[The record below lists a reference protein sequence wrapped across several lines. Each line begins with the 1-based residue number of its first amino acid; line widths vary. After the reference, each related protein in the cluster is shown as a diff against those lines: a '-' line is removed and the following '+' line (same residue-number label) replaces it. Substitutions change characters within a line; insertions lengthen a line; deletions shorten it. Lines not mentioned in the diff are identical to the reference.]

1 MVETLFQA
9 YSPLIFWVGLGI
21 FSLRILPER
30 VPRLLGRSLYWLGVP
45 WQIFA
50 LARYTDL
57 SGGVGQVPLITVSTL
72 LFGIVLAWSVVVV
85 MNRLAQAG
93 EQARLQPEE
102 VAAAVLPKA
111 IAIGGNTSTEKIASA
126 EKPAST
132 PAPAALLNPW
142 QRLRH
147 TLSQWPTYNNPQQ
160 GSFIL
165 AGMLGNT
172 GFVGLGLMPD
182 LISAPNMR
190 WAVFFSLTQ
199 NLIGT
204 YTIGVLVASYFGGVT
219 GKSRWWGLIQNVL
232 LVPSLWAF
240 CLGYFTKSW
249 PAPEWLDAI
258 GQGWYYWVIPA
269 SFLLMG
275 MRLGQL
281 DGWQSVQRAAGP
293 VFLKLLIL
301 PLFVALGTTL
311 LGLDGEPRLALV
323 MMSGMPC
330 AFAGLILAEEYE
342 LDRDLAA
349 SSIALSTIGLLFMI
363 PIWLWVF

>member
-21 FSLRILPER
+21 LSLRWLPPQL
-30 VPRLLGRSLYWLGVP
+30 PRFLARSLYWVGVP

-57 SGGVGQVPLITVSTL
+57 SGGVDLVPVITLSTL
-72 LFGIVLAWSVVVV
+72 LFGIVLAWST
-85 MNRLAQAG
+85 
-93 EQARLQPEE
+93 
-102 VAAAVLPKA
+102 AVLL
-111 IAIGGNTSTEKIASA
+111 NRYASSSPSPLPVA
-126 EKPAST
+126 DTAATVLVAPDASPIDAVSLPQT
-132 PAPAALLNPW
+132 PSPQTPSSQTPW
-142 QRLRH
+142 QRFQQILPFYDR
-147 TLSQWPTYNNPQQ
+147 NEQ

-172 GFVGLGLMPD
+172 GFVGLGLLPD
-182 LISAPNMR
+182 LISPENMR

-204 YTIGVLVASYFGGVT
+204 YTIGVLVASYFGGAT
-219 GKSRWWGLIQNVL
+219 PQSRWWALVRNVL

-240 CLGYFTKSW
+240 CLGYFTRSFPVPDW
-249 PAPEWLDAI
+249 ADTIA
-258 GQGWYYWVIPA
+258 QGWYYWVIPA

-275 MRLGQL
+275 MRLGQMQ
-281 DGWQSVQRAAGP
+281 GWRSIQRAIPP
-293 VFLKLLIL
+293 VVLKLLLL
-301 PLFVALGTTL
+301 PLCVTLGVTL
-311 LGLDGEPRLALV
+311 LGFRGEPRLALV

-349 SSIALSTIGLLFMI
+349 STIALSTIGLLVMI
-363 PIWLWVF
+363 PIWLLVLA

>member
-21 FSLRILPER
+21 LSLRILPTQL
-30 VPRLLGRSLYWLGVP
+30 PRWLARSLYWVGVP

-57 SGGVGQVPLITVSTL
+57 SGGVDLVPVITLSTL
-72 LFGIVLAWSVVVV
+72 TFGIVLAWST
-85 MNRLAQAG
+85 
-93 EQARLQPEE
+93 
-102 VAAAVLPKA
+102 AVLLNQFSTALPLSPIVVDRPETIGETILPPKTDAA
-111 IAIGGNTSTEKIASA
+111 IDMITVAPI
-126 EKPAST
+126 PALT
-132 PAPAALLNPW
+132 RW
-142 QRLRH
+142 QRLQKILPHYDR
-147 TLSQWPTYNNPQQ
+147 NEQ

-172 GFVGLGLMPD
+172 GFVGLGLLPD
-182 LISAPNMR
+182 LISPENMR

-204 YTIGVLVASYFGGVT
+204 YTIGVLVASYFGGAT
-219 GKSRWWGLIQNVL
+219 PQSRWWALVQNVL

-240 CLGYFTKSW
+240 SLGYSTRSFAVPTW
-249 PAPEWLDAI
+249 VDHVA
-258 GQGWYYWVIPA
+258 QGWYYWVIPA

-275 MRLGQL
+275 MRLGQMQ
-281 DGWQSVQRAAGP
+281 GWRSIQRAIPP
-293 VFLKLLIL
+293 VILKLLLL
-301 PLFVALGTTL
+301 PLCVTVGVTL
-311 LGLDGEPRLALV
+311 LGFRGEPRLALV

-349 SSIALSTIGLLFMI
+349 STIALSTIGLLVMI
-363 PIWLWVF
+363 PIWLMVLA

>member
-21 FSLRILPER
+21 LSLRILPDQL
-30 VPRLLGRSLYWLGVP
+30 PRWLARSLYWVGVP
-45 WQIFA
+45 WQIFS

-57 SGGVGQVPLITVSTL
+57 SGGVDLVPAITLSTL
-72 LFGIVLAWSVVVV
+72 IFGIVLAWSTAVLL
-85 MNRLAQAG
+85 NRFA
-93 EQARLQPEE
+93 
-102 VAAAVLPKA
+102 VAAKPADRLETLAATVLPPQSDPPIAA
-111 IAIGGNTSTEKIASA
+111 IP
-126 EKPAST
+126 PA
-132 PAPAALLNPW
+132 APALTRW
-142 QRLRH
+142 QRLQQILPHYDR
-147 TLSQWPTYNNPQQ
+147 NEQ

-172 GFVGLGLMPD
+172 GFVGLGLLPD
-182 LISAPNMR
+182 LISPENMR

-204 YTIGVLVASYFGGVT
+204 YTIGVLVASYFGGAT
-219 GKSRWWGLIQNVL
+219 PQSRWWALVQNVL

-240 CLGYFTKSW
+240 SLGYSTRSFVLPVW
-249 PAPEWLDAI
+249 FDHVA
-258 GQGWYYWVIPA
+258 QGWYYWVIPA

-275 MRLGQL
+275 MRLGQMQ
-281 DGWQSVQRAAGP
+281 GWRSIQRAIPP
-293 VFLKLLIL
+293 VILKLLLL
-301 PLFVALGTTL
+301 PLCVTLGVTL
-311 LGLDGEPRLALV
+311 LGFRGEPRLALV

-349 SSIALSTIGLLFMI
+349 STIALSTIGLLVMI
-363 PIWLWVF
+363 PIWLLVLA

>member
-9 YSPLIFWVGLGI
+9 YSPLIFWVALGLL
-21 FSLRILPER
+21 SLRVTPPS
-30 VPRLLGRSLYWLGVP
+30 VPRILGRSLYWVGVP

-50 LARYTDL
+50 LARYTNL
-57 SGGVGQVPLITVSTL
+57 SGNVDLVPLITVLTL
-72 LFGIVLAWSVVVV
+72 LFGIVLAWGTVLLL
-85 MNRLAQAG
+85 NRQA
-93 EQARLQPEE
+93 ATA
-102 VAAAVLPKA
+102 VAATVDAALPNAVLPKA
-111 IAIGGNTSTEKIASA
+111 LVLQNTGDAIET
-126 EKPAST
+126 T
-132 PAPAALLNPW
+132 PIETATIEATVIGPQSWW
-142 QRLRH
+142 QECRRAF
-147 TLSQWPTYNNPQQ
+147 SSWPNYNSPQQ

-172 GFVGLGLMPD
+172 GFVGLGILPD
-182 LISAPNMR
+182 LISPENMS
-190 WAVFFSLTQ
+190 WAIFFSLTQ

-204 YTIGVLVASYFGGVT
+204 YTIGVLVASHFGET
-219 GKSRWWGLIQNVL
+219 ATKSRWWSLIQNVL
-232 LVPSLWAF
+232 LVPTLWAF
-240 CLGYFTKSW
+240 CFGYASRSLA
-249 PAPEWLDAI
+249 APDWLDAI
-258 GQGWYYWVIPA
+258 GKGWYYWVIPA

-281 DGWQSVQRAAGP
+281 EGWKSIQRAAMP
-293 VFLKLLIL
+293 VLLKLILL

-311 LGLDGEPRLALV
+311 LGVTGEPRLALV

-363 PIWLWVF
+363 PVWLMVF

>member
-21 FSLRILPER
+21 LSLRWLPLQL
-30 VPRLLGRSLYWLGVP
+30 PRFLARSLYWVGVP
-45 WQIFA
+45 WQIFS

-57 SGGVGQVPLITVSTL
+57 SGGVDLVPVITLSTL
-72 LFGIVLAWSVVVV
+72 LFGIVLAWSTAVGL
-85 MNRLAQAG
+85 NRFANQ
-93 EQARLQPEE
+93 
-102 VAAAVLPKA
+102 
-111 IAIGGNTSTEKIASA
+111 T
-126 EKPAST
+126 
-132 PAPAALLNPW
+132 ALLPLAVADTATTVLVPSAAPLMTAGRSETNADATPQTLW
-142 QRLRH
+142 QRCQRSLPFYDR
-147 TLSQWPTYNNPQQ
+147 NEQ

-172 GFVGLGLMPD
+172 GFVGLGLLPD
-182 LISAPNMR
+182 LISPENMR

-204 YTIGVLVASYFGGVT
+204 YTIGVLVASYFGGST
-219 GKSRWWGLIQNVL
+219 PQSRWWALVRNVL

-240 CLGYFTKSW
+240 CLGYFTRSQPVPVW
-249 PAPEWLDAI
+249 ADHLA
-258 GQGWYYWVIPA
+258 QGWYYWVIPA

-275 MRLGQL
+275 MRLGQMQ
-281 DGWQSVQRAAGP
+281 GWRSIQRAIPP
-293 VFLKLLIL
+293 VVLKLILL
-301 PLFVALGTTL
+301 PLCVTVGVTL
-311 LGLDGEPRLALV
+311 LGFRGEPRLALV

-349 SSIALSTIGLLFMI
+349 STIALSTIGLLVMI
-363 PIWLWVF
+363 PIWLLVLA

>member
-21 FSLRILPER
+21 LSLRWLPLQL
-30 VPRLLGRSLYWLGVP
+30 PRFLARSLYWVGVP
-45 WQIFA
+45 WQIFS

-57 SGGVGQVPLITVSTL
+57 SGGVDLVPVITLSTL
-72 LFGIVLAWSVVVV
+72 LFGIVLAWSTAVAL
-85 MNRLAQAG
+85 NRFANQTVPLA
-93 EQARLQPEE
+93 
-102 VAAAVLPKA
+102 VADTAATVLV
-111 IAIGGNTSTEKIASA
+111 
-126 EKPAST
+126 
-132 PAPAALLNPW
+132 APAAADTIAAVTPPQTPW
-142 QRLRH
+142 QRFQQILPFYDR
-147 TLSQWPTYNNPQQ
+147 NEQ

-172 GFVGLGLMPD
+172 GFVGLGLLPD
-182 LISAPNMR
+182 LISPENMR

-204 YTIGVLVASYFGGVT
+204 YTIGVLVASYFGGAT
-219 GKSRWWGLIQNVL
+219 PQSRWWALVRNVL

-240 CLGYFTKSW
+240 CLGYFTRSLPGPVW
-249 PAPEWLDAI
+249 ADHLA
-258 GQGWYYWVIPA
+258 QGWYYWVIPA

-275 MRLGQL
+275 MRLGQMQ
-281 DGWQSVQRAAGP
+281 GWRSIQRAIPP
-293 VFLKLLIL
+293 VVLKLILL
-301 PLFVALGTTL
+301 PLCVTVGVTL
-311 LGLDGEPRLALV
+311 LGFRGEPRLALV

-349 SSIALSTIGLLFMI
+349 STIALSTIGLLVMI
-363 PIWLWVF
+363 PIWLLVLA

>member
-9 YSPLIFWVGLGI
+9 YSPLIFWVGLGLL
-21 FSLRILPER
+21 SLRVLPES
-30 VPRLLGRSLYWLGVP
+30 VPRILGRSLYWLGVP

-57 SGGVGQVPLITVSTL
+57 NGDVGLVPLITVLTL
-72 LFGIVLAWSVVVV
+72 TFGIVLAWSAVQILNQIAQRRSPEPETPIAEV
-85 MNRLAQAG
+85 LAQAPS
-93 EQARLQPEE
+93 ATVTT
-102 VAAAVLPKA
+102 VATDA
-111 IAIGGNTSTEKIASA
+111 IE
-126 EKPAST
+126 PAK
-132 PAPAALLNPW
+132 NWW
-142 QRLRH
+142 QKVFNIPGYDR
-147 TLSQWPTYNNPQQ
+147 NQQ

-172 GFVGLGLMPD
+172 GFVGLGILPD
-182 LISAPNMR
+182 LISPENMS

-204 YTIGVLVASYFGGVT
+204 YTIGVLIATHFGGA
-219 GKSRWWGLIQNVL
+219 KPESRWWGLIRNVL

-240 CLGYFTKSW
+240 GLGYSTRSW
-249 PAPEWLDAI
+249 ATPEWFDLI
-258 GQGWYYWVIPA
+258 GKGWYYWVIPA

-275 MRLGQL
+275 MRLGTME
-281 DGWQSVQRAAGP
+281 GWKSVQRSMAS
-293 VFLKLLIL
+293 VVLKLVVL

-311 LGLDGEPRLALV
+311 LGISGEPRLALV

-330 AFAGLILAEEYE
+330 AFAGLILAEEYD

-349 SSIALSTIGLLFMI
+349 SSIALSTIGLLIMI
-363 PIWLWVF
+363 PVWLVLF

>member
-9 YSPLIFWVGLGI
+9 YSPLIFWVGLGLL
-21 FSLRILPER
+21 SLRVLPQSL
-30 VPRLLGRSLYWLGVP
+30 PRLLGRSLYWLGVP

-57 SGGVGQVPLITVSTL
+57 KGDVGLVPLITVLTL
-72 LFGIVLAWSVVVV
+72 LFGIILAWLSVQALNLLADRSESPVDAEPLSFEKAATEVLAKVGDGLELSNSELPNPELQASKLQVSKPQPTQWQKFLDWPQY
-85 MNRLAQAG
+85 NR
-93 EQARLQPEE
+93 
-102 VAAAVLPKA
+102 
-111 IAIGGNTSTEKIASA
+111 N
-126 EKPAST
+126 
-132 PAPAALLNPW
+132 
-142 QRLRH
+142 
-147 TLSQWPTYNNPQQ
+147 QQ

-172 GFVGLGLMPD
+172 GFVGLGILPD
-182 LISAPNMR
+182 LISPENMS

-204 YTIGVLVASYFGGVT
+204 YTIGVLIATHFGGA
-219 GKSRWWGLIQNVL
+219 KAESRWWGLVRNVL

-240 CLGYFTKSW
+240 GVGYLSRPW
-249 PAPEWLDAI
+249 AAPVWVDAI
-258 GQGWYYWVIPA
+258 AKGWYYWVIPA

-275 MRLGQL
+275 MRLGQME
-281 DGWQSVQRAAGP
+281 GWKSVQRALAS
-293 VFLKLLIL
+293 VVLKLLVL

-311 LGLDGEPRLALV
+311 LGISGEPRLALV

-330 AFAGLILAEEYE
+330 AFAGLILAEEYD

-349 SSIALSTIGLLFMI
+349 SSIALSTIGLLIMI
-363 PIWLWVF
+363 PIWLILF

>member
-9 YSPLIFWVGLGI
+9 YSPLIFWVGLGLI
-21 FSLRILPER
+21 ALRILPQSL
-30 VPRLLGRSLYWLGVP
+30 PRLLGRSLYWVGVP

-57 SGGVGQVPLITVSTL
+57 KGDVGLVPLITVLTL
-72 LFGIVLAWSVVVV
+72 IFGIVLAWTVVQALNRWATRSPELYGPIEPMVLAKSVDDLADRDWVGSPSSLPSAPSLLD
-85 MNRLAQAG
+85 RLKG
-93 EQARLQPEE
+93 WWQP
-102 VAAAVLPKA
+102 VGDLP
-111 IAIGGNTSTEKIASA
+111 NYSR
-126 EKPAST
+126 
-132 PAPAALLNPW
+132 N
-142 QRLRH
+142 
-147 TLSQWPTYNNPQQ
+147 QQ

-172 GFVGLGLMPD
+172 GFVGLGILPD
-182 LISAPNMR
+182 LISPTNMS

-204 YTIGVLVASYFGGVT
+204 YTIGVLVASHFGGA
-219 GKSRWWGLIQNVL
+219 KAESRWWGLIRNVL

-240 CLGYFTKSW
+240 GIGYSTRFW
-249 PAPEWLDAI
+249 PAPAWFDLI
-258 GQGWYYWVIPA
+258 GKGWYYWVIPA

-275 MRLGQL
+275 MRLGQMQ
-281 DGWQSVQRAAGP
+281 GWKSLQRALPA
-293 VFLKLLIL
+293 VIMKLVIL

-311 LGLDGEPRLALV
+311 LGISGEPRLALV

-330 AFAGLILAEEYE
+330 AFAGLILAEEYD

-349 SSIALSTIGLLFMI
+349 SSIALSTIGLLIMI
-363 PIWLWVF
+363 PVWLVVF

>member
-21 FSLRILPER
+21 LSLRVLPEQL
-30 VPRLLGRSLYWLGVP
+30 PRWLARSLYWVGVP

-57 SGGVGQVPLITVSTL
+57 SGGVDLVPAITLSTL
-72 LFGIVLAWSVVVV
+72 IFGIVLAWSTAVLL
-85 MNRLAQAG
+85 NRFS
-93 EQARLQPEE
+93 
-102 VAAAVLPKA
+102 AAALPLPRSTTLVDTVLPPKA
-111 IAIGGNTSTEKIASA
+111 DPVIAPVIA
-126 EKPAST
+126 
-132 PAPAALLNPW
+132 PAPVLTRW
-142 QRLRH
+142 QRLQQILPHYDR
-147 TLSQWPTYNNPQQ
+147 NEQ

-172 GFVGLGLMPD
+172 GFVGLGLLPD
-182 LISAPNMR
+182 LISPENMR

-204 YTIGVLVASYFGGVT
+204 YTIGVLVASYFGGAT
-219 GKSRWWGLIQNVL
+219 PQSRWWALVQNVL

-240 CLGYFTKSW
+240 SLGYSARSFAVPVW
-249 PAPEWLDAI
+249 VDHVA
-258 GQGWYYWVIPA
+258 QGWYYWVIPA

-275 MRLGQL
+275 MRLGQMQ
-281 DGWQSVQRAAGP
+281 GWRSIQRAIPP
-293 VFLKLLIL
+293 VILKLLLL
-301 PLFVALGTTL
+301 PLCVTLGVTL
-311 LGLDGEPRLALV
+311 LGFRGEPRLALV

-349 SSIALSTIGLLFMI
+349 STIALSTIGLLVMI
-363 PIWLWVF
+363 PIWLLVLA

>member
-9 YSPLIFWVGLGI
+9 YSPLLFWVGMGLLV
-21 FSLRILPER
+21 LRILPDKL
-30 VPRLLGRSLYWLGVP
+30 PRILARSLYWVGVP

-57 SGGVGQVPLITVSTL
+57 SGGVGLVPVITVSTL
-72 LFGIVLAWSVVVV
+72 SFGILLAWLTSSLLNRVALVSPVEATGV
-85 MNRLAQAG
+85 MVT
-93 EQARLQPEE
+93 ES
-102 VAAAVLPKA
+102 VLPKVD
-111 IAIGGNTSTEKIASA
+111 GASA
-126 EKPAST
+126 VEIAVSESASGLSD
-132 PAPAALLNPW
+132 AATNPTRW
-142 QRLRH
+142 QKLR
-147 TLSQWPTYNNPQQ
+147 QIWPNYNRNQQ

-172 GFVGLGLMPD
+172 GFVGLGLLPD
-182 LISAPNMR
+182 LISAENMR

-204 YTIGVLVASYFGGVT
+204 YTLGVMVASHFGGT
-219 GKSRWWGLIQNVL
+219 TPQSRWWALVRNVI

-240 CLGYFTKSW
+240 CLGYFTRAW
-249 PAPEWLDAI
+249 PTPAWADVLA
-258 GQGWYYWVIPA
+258 QGWYYWVIPA

-275 MRLGQL
+275 MRLGQMQ
-281 DGWQSVQRAAGP
+281 GWKSIQRAVPP
-293 VFLKLLIL
+293 VLLKLLLL
-301 PLFVALGTTL
+301 PVFVAVGTTF
-311 LGLDGEPRLALV
+311 LGFTGEPRLALV

-349 SSIALSTIGLLFMI
+349 STIALSTFGLLVMI
-363 PIWLWVF
+363 PIWLVVLA

>member
-21 FSLRILPER
+21 LSLRILPEQL
-30 VPRLLGRSLYWLGVP
+30 PRWLARSLYWVGVP

-57 SGGVGQVPLITVSTL
+57 SGGVDLVPAITLSTL
-72 LFGIVLAWSVVVV
+72 IFGIVLAWST
-85 MNRLAQAG
+85 
-93 EQARLQPEE
+93 
-102 VAAAVLPKA
+102 AVLLNRFSTAALPLAIGAARSPTLVDTVLPPKA
-111 IAIGGNTSTEKIASA
+111 DPAIAPVIA
-126 EKPAST
+126 PVPVLT
-132 PAPAALLNPW
+132 PW
-142 QRLRH
+142 QRLQQILPHYDR
-147 TLSQWPTYNNPQQ
+147 NEQ

-172 GFVGLGLMPD
+172 GFVGLGLLPD
-182 LISAPNMR
+182 LISPENMR

-204 YTIGVLVASYFGGVT
+204 YTIGVLVASYFGGAT
-219 GKSRWWGLIQNVL
+219 PQSRWWALVQNVL

-240 CLGYFTKSW
+240 SLGYATRSVAVPVW
-249 PAPEWLDAI
+249 VDHVA
-258 GQGWYYWVIPA
+258 QGWYYWVIPA

-275 MRLGQL
+275 MRLGQMQ
-281 DGWQSVQRAAGP
+281 GWRSIQRAIPP
-293 VFLKLLIL
+293 VLLKLLLL
-301 PLFVALGTTL
+301 PLCVTLGVTL
-311 LGLDGEPRLALV
+311 LGFRGEPRLALV

-349 SSIALSTIGLLFMI
+349 STIALSTIGLLVMI
-363 PIWLWVF
+363 PIWLLVLA

>member
-21 FSLRILPER
+21 LSLRWLPLQL
-30 VPRLLGRSLYWLGVP
+30 PRFLARSLYWVGVP
-45 WQIFA
+45 WQIFS

-57 SGGVGQVPLITVSTL
+57 SGGVDLVPVITLSTL
-72 LFGIVLAWSVVVV
+72 LFGIVLAWSTAVAL
-85 MNRLAQAG
+85 NRFANQTVPLA
-93 EQARLQPEE
+93 
-102 VAAAVLPKA
+102 VADTAATVLV
-111 IAIGGNTSTEKIASA
+111 
-126 EKPAST
+126 
-132 PAPAALLNPW
+132 APAAADPMTDGRSETIADVTPPQTPW
-142 QRLRH
+142 QRFQQILPFYDR
-147 TLSQWPTYNNPQQ
+147 NEQ

-172 GFVGLGLMPD
+172 GFVGLGLLPD
-182 LISAPNMR
+182 LISPENMR

-204 YTIGVLVASYFGGVT
+204 YTIGVLVASYFGGAT
-219 GKSRWWGLIQNVL
+219 PQSRWWALVRNVL

-240 CLGYFTKSW
+240 CLGYFTRSLPVPVW
-249 PAPEWLDAI
+249 ADHLA
-258 GQGWYYWVIPA
+258 QGWYYWVIPA

-275 MRLGQL
+275 MRLGQMQ
-281 DGWQSVQRAAGP
+281 GWRSIQRAIPP
-293 VFLKLLIL
+293 VVLKLILL
-301 PLFVALGTTL
+301 PLCVTVGVTL
-311 LGLDGEPRLALV
+311 LGFRGEPRLALV

-349 SSIALSTIGLLFMI
+349 STIALSTIGLLVMI
-363 PIWLWVF
+363 PIWLLVLA

>member
-21 FSLRILPER
+21 LSLRWLPLQL
-30 VPRLLGRSLYWLGVP
+30 PRFLARSLYWVGVP
-45 WQIFA
+45 WQIFS

-57 SGGVGQVPLITVSTL
+57 SGGVDLVPVITLSTL
-72 LFGIVLAWSVVVV
+72 LFGIVLAWSTAVAL
-85 MNRLAQAG
+85 NRFANQTAPLA
-93 EQARLQPEE
+93 
-102 VAAAVLPKA
+102 VADTAAMVLA
-111 IAIGGNTSTEKIASA
+111 
-126 EKPAST
+126 
-132 PAPAALLNPW
+132 APAAADPMTDGRSETIADVTPPQTPW
-142 QRLRH
+142 QRFQQILPFYDR
-147 TLSQWPTYNNPQQ
+147 NEQ

-172 GFVGLGLMPD
+172 GFVGLGLLPD
-182 LISAPNMR
+182 LISPENMR

-204 YTIGVLVASYFGGVT
+204 YTIGVLVASYFGGAT
-219 GKSRWWGLIQNVL
+219 PQSRWWALVRNVL

-240 CLGYFTKSW
+240 CLGYFTRSQSVPVW
-249 PAPEWLDAI
+249 ADHLA
-258 GQGWYYWVIPA
+258 QGWYYWVIPA

-275 MRLGQL
+275 MRLGQMQ
-281 DGWQSVQRAAGP
+281 GWRSIQRAIPP
-293 VFLKLLIL
+293 VVLKLILL
-301 PLFVALGTTL
+301 PLCVTVGVTL
-311 LGLDGEPRLALV
+311 LGFRGEPRLALV

-349 SSIALSTIGLLFMI
+349 STIALSTIGLLVMI
-363 PIWLWVF
+363 PIWLMVLA

>member
-21 FSLRILPER
+21 VSLRILPER
-30 VPRLLGRSLYWLGVP
+30 VPRFLGRSLYWLGVP

-72 LFGIVLAWSVVVV
+72 LFGIILAWSVVVV

-93 EQARLQPEE
+93 EQARSQSAASPPEAMVE
-102 VAAAVLPKA
+102 NVLPKA
-111 IAIGGNTSTEKIASA
+111 SENVAIAS
-126 EKPAST
+126 KPIPAPD
-132 PAPAALLNPW
+132 PAPAVALNPW
-142 QRLRH
+142 QWLIQA
-147 TLSQWPTYNNPQQ
+147 LSQWPTYNNPQQ

-172 GFVGLGLMPD
+172 GFVGLGLLPD

-204 YTIGVLVASYFGGVT
+204 YTIGVLVASYFGGAT
-219 GKSRWWGLIQNVL
+219 GKSRWWGLIRNVL
-232 LVPSLWAF
+232 FVPSLWAF
-240 CLGYFTKSW
+240 CLGYFTRAW

-293 VFLKLLIL
+293 VVLKLLIL
-301 PLFVALGTTL
+301 PLFVALGTTF
-311 LGLDGEPRLALV
+311 LGLSGEPRLALV

>member
-9 YSPLIFWVGLGI
+9 YSPLIFWVGLGVI
-21 FSLRILPER
+21 TLRILPQSL
-30 VPRLLGRSLYWLGVP
+30 PRILGRSLYWIGVP

-57 SGGVGQVPLITVSTL
+57 KGDVGLVPLITVLTL
-72 LFGIVLAWSVVVV
+72 TFGIVLAWTVVQVL
-85 MNRLAQAG
+85 NRWATRSPELYGPIEPMVLAKSSPDLVDRVG
-93 EQARLQPEE
+93 
-102 VAAAVLPKA
+102 LPLP
-111 IAIGGNTSTEKIASA
+111 
-126 EKPAST
+126 PAS
-132 PAPAALLNPW
+132 PGFALD
-142 QRLRH
+142 
-147 TLSQWPTYNNPQQ
+147 TLTFDTLKDWWRKVVDFPSYNRNQQ

-172 GFVGLGLMPD
+172 GFVGLGILPD
-182 LISAPNMR
+182 LISPTNMS

-204 YTIGVLVASYFGGVT
+204 YTIGVLVASHFGGA
-219 GKSRWWGLIQNVL
+219 KAESRWWGLVRNVL

-240 CLGYFTKSW
+240 GIGYSTRFW
-249 PAPEWLDAI
+249 PAPAWFDVV
-258 GQGWYYWVIPA
+258 GKGWYYWVIPA

-275 MRLGQL
+275 MRLGQMQ
-281 DGWQSVQRAAGP
+281 GWKSVQRAFP
-293 VFLKLLIL
+293 SVLMKLVIL

-311 LGLDGEPRLALV
+311 LGISGEPRLALV

-330 AFAGLILAEEYE
+330 AFAGLILAEEYD

-349 SSIALSTIGLLFMI
+349 SSIALSTIGLLMMI
-363 PIWLWVF
+363 PVWLVVF

>member
-21 FSLRILPER
+21 LLLRWLPLQL
-30 VPRLLGRSLYWLGVP
+30 PRLLARSLYWAGVP
-45 WQIFA
+45 WQIFS

-57 SGGVGQVPLITVSTL
+57 SGGVDLVPVITLSTL
-72 LFGIVLAWSVVVV
+72 LFGIVLAWSTAVGL
-85 MNRLAQAG
+85 NRFANPI
-93 EQARLQPEE
+93 E
-102 VAAAVLPKA
+102 VLPVA
-111 IAIGGNTSTEKIASA
+111 DTATTVLVPSEPDPIALGVDPDGQI
-126 EKPAST
+126 T
-132 PAPAALLNPW
+132 PLPPTPW
-142 QRLRH
+142 QRLQQILPFYDR
-147 TLSQWPTYNNPQQ
+147 NEQ

-172 GFVGLGLMPD
+172 GFVGLGLLPD
-182 LISAPNMR
+182 LISPANMR

-204 YTIGVLVASYFGGVT
+204 YTIGVLVASYFGGAT
-219 GKSRWWGLIQNVL
+219 PQSRWWALVRNVL

-240 CLGYFTKSW
+240 CLGYFTRSFPVPVW
-249 PAPEWLDAI
+249 FDHVA
-258 GQGWYYWVIPA
+258 QGWYYWVIPA

-275 MRLGQL
+275 MRLGQMQ
-281 DGWQSVQRAAGP
+281 GWRSIQRAIPP
-293 VFLKLLIL
+293 VVLKLILL
-301 PLFVALGTTL
+301 PLCVTIGVTL
-311 LGLDGEPRLALV
+311 LGFRGEPRLALV

-349 SSIALSTIGLLFMI
+349 STIALSTIGLLVMI
-363 PIWLWVF
+363 PIWLLVLA

>member
-21 FSLRILPER
+21 LSLRWLPPQL
-30 VPRLLGRSLYWLGVP
+30 PRFLARSLYWVGVP

-57 SGGVGQVPLITVSTL
+57 SGGVDLVPVITLSTL
-72 LFGIVLAWSVVVV
+72 LFGIVLAWSTAVLL
-85 MNRLAQAG
+85 NRFASPPPMALPVADIVATV
-93 EQARLQPEE
+93 L
-102 VAAAVLPKA
+102 VSSDAAAS
-111 IAIGGNTSTEKIASA
+111 IAPISPPQT
-126 EKPAST
+126 
-132 PAPAALLNPW
+132 LW
-142 QRLRH
+142 QRCQKMLPFYDR
-147 TLSQWPTYNNPQQ
+147 NEQ

-172 GFVGLGLMPD
+172 GFVGLGLLPD
-182 LISAPNMR
+182 LISPENMR

-204 YTIGVLVASYFGGVT
+204 YTIGVLVASYFGGAT
-219 GKSRWWGLIQNVL
+219 PQSRTWALVRNVL

-240 CLGYFTKSW
+240 CLGYFTRSFPVSGW
-249 PAPEWLDAI
+249 ADTIA
-258 GQGWYYWVIPA
+258 QGWYYWVIPA

-275 MRLGQL
+275 MRLGQMQ
-281 DGWQSVQRAAGP
+281 GWKSIQRAIPP
-293 VFLKLLIL
+293 VVLKLLLL
-301 PLFVALGTTL
+301 PLCVTIGVTL
-311 LGLDGEPRLALV
+311 LGFRGEPRLALV

-349 SSIALSTIGLLFMI
+349 STIALSTIGLLVMI
-363 PIWLWVF
+363 PIWLLVLT

>member
-21 FSLRILPER
+21 VLLRWLPPQL
-30 VPRLLGRSLYWLGVP
+30 PRLLARSLYWVGVP
-45 WQIFA
+45 WQIFS

-57 SGGVGQVPLITVSTL
+57 SGGVDLVPVITLSTL
-72 LFGIVLAWSVVVV
+72 IFGIVLAWST
-85 MNRLAQAG
+85 
-93 EQARLQPEE
+93 
-102 VAAAVLPKA
+102 AVLLNRFAPPA
-111 IAIGGNTSTEKIASA
+111 LALAAETLTAQVLPQTADPLVASIDRPTPIAQT
-126 EKPAST
+126 
-132 PAPAALLNPW
+132 PW
-142 QRLRH
+142 QRFQQILPR
-147 TLSQWPTYNNPQQ
+147 YDRNEQ

-172 GFVGLGLMPD
+172 GFVGLGLLPD
-182 LISAPNMR
+182 LISPENMR

-204 YTIGVLVASYFGGVT
+204 YTIGVLVASYFGGAT
-219 GKSRWWGLIQNVL
+219 PQSRWWALVRNVL

-240 CLGYFTKSW
+240 CLGYFTRSSPVPVW
-249 PAPEWLDAI
+249 ADTIA
-258 GQGWYYWVIPA
+258 QGWYYWVIPA

-275 MRLGQL
+275 MRLGQMQ
-281 DGWQSVQRAAGP
+281 GWKSIQRAVPP
-293 VFLKLLIL
+293 VVLKLLLL
-301 PLFVALGTTL
+301 PLCVTVGVTL
-311 LGLDGEPRLALV
+311 LGFRGEPRLALV

-349 SSIALSTIGLLFMI
+349 STIALSTIGLLVMI
-363 PIWLWVF
+363 PIWLLVLA

>member
-21 FSLRILPER
+21 LSLRWLPLQL
-30 VPRLLGRSLYWLGVP
+30 PRFLARSLYWVGVP
-45 WQIFA
+45 WQIFS

-57 SGGVGQVPLITVSTL
+57 SGGVDLVPVITLSTL
-72 LFGIVLAWSVVVV
+72 LFGIVLAWSTAVGL
-85 MNRLAQAG
+85 NRFANQTAPLPVADMATTVLVPSG
-93 EQARLQPEE
+93 ELDSMTDRRSET
-102 VAAAVLPKA
+102 
-111 IAIGGNTSTEKIASA
+111 IAPDPQT
-126 EKPAST
+126 
-132 PAPAALLNPW
+132 PW
-142 QRLRH
+142 QRLQNILPFYDR
-147 TLSQWPTYNNPQQ
+147 NEQ

-172 GFVGLGLMPD
+172 GFVGLGLLPD
-182 LISAPNMR
+182 LISPENMR

-204 YTIGVLVASYFGGVT
+204 YTIGVLVASYFGGAT
-219 GKSRWWGLIQNVL
+219 PQSRWWALVRNVL

-240 CLGYFTKSW
+240 CLGYFTRSFPVPVW
-249 PAPEWLDAI
+249 VDHVA
-258 GQGWYYWVIPA
+258 QGWYYWVIPA

-275 MRLGQL
+275 MRLGQMQ
-281 DGWQSVQRAAGP
+281 GWRSIQRAIPP
-293 VFLKLLIL
+293 VVLKLILL
-301 PLFVALGTTL
+301 PLCVTVGVTL
-311 LGLDGEPRLALV
+311 LGFRGEPRLALV

-349 SSIALSTIGLLFMI
+349 STIALSTIGLLVMI
-363 PIWLWVF
+363 PIWLMVLA